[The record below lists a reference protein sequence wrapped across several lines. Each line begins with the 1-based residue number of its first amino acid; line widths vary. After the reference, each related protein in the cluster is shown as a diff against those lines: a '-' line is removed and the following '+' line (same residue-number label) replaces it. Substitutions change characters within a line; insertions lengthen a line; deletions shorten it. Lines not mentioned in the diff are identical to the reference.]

1 MFLNHEAVSGK
12 NPTTRF
18 FAPYRLPIDGPS
30 GEPLYAEASVA
41 GRKKEAVLECAQ
53 EACRMLDAAG
63 LLRQSSHGKKKRIF
77 KLPQHLH
84 SVHAWNTC
92 MSCHH
97 FLTEDIFLLESRKHK
112 EKNWEENDFYDSDED
127 SFLDRTGSGWCQ
139 NWFLTSVYACTT
151 R

>member
-18 FAPYRLPIDGPS
+18 FASYRLPIDGPS

-53 EACRMLDAAG
+53 EACRMLDVAG
-63 LLRQSSHGKKKRIF
+63 LLRQSSHGKKKRI
-77 KLPQHLH
+77 
-84 SVHAWNTC
+84 SNAWNTC

-97 FLTEDIFLLESRKHK
+97 FLTENIFCTRKQK
-112 EKNWEENDFYDSDED
+112 TQREK
-127 SFLDRTGSGWCQ
+127 LGRK
-139 NWFLTSVYACTT
+139 
-151 R
+151 